1 MPQREF
7 LLHIAEI
14 GPLVAIA
21 RAGCMSCQYFLAA
34 PILLAVASAQEPSP
48 GPLAPEQ
55 SQVSPGS
62 SCLEPPPV
70 VRFEDYNGP
79 FAKFAGAFARKLER
93 KAVELPKYRPGI
105 MLCSLEPRAKF
116 LLFVH
121 DSFDPISVLASS
133 FNAGLN
139 QASNQDPSFGHGGLG
154 YARRYGAD
162 YASATSARFFGD
174 FLYPTIF
181 SEDPRYYRLGEGSKK
196 SRLFHAMRHVVITHG
211 DNGTQRFNF
220 TEWLSTASALEL
232 NNLYHPGNE
241 RGFGPA
247 ARRGAFSILQDVG
260 LDVVREFWP
269 EIAHTLRLPFRG
281 DHDESFRGP
290 R

>member
-1 MPQREF
+1 MS
-7 LLHIAEI
+7 
-14 GPLVAIA
+14 A
-21 RAGCMSCQYFLAA
+21 RYFLAA

-48 GPLAPEQ
+48 GPLGSEQ
-55 SQVSPGS
+55 SRVSPGS
-62 SCLEPPPV
+62 TCLEPPPV
-70 VRFEDYNGP
+70 VGFDDYNGP
-79 FAKFAGAFARKLER
+79 FAKIAGTFARKLER
-93 KAVELPKYRPGI
+93 KAVALPRYRPGV

-116 LLFVH
+116 QLFVH
-121 DSFDPISVLASS
+121 DSLDPVSILTSG
-133 FNAGLN
+133 FNAGLS
-139 QASNQDPSFGHGGLG
+139 QASNQDLSFGRGGLG

-162 YASATSARFFGD
+162 FASATSARFFGD

-232 NNLYHPGNE
+232 NNLYHPGNK

-247 ARRGAFSILQDVG
+247 SRRGAFSMLQDMG
-260 LDVVREFWP
+260 FDVLREFWP
-269 EIAHTLRLPFRG
+269 EIARTLRLPFRG
-281 DHDESFRGP
+281 EPSESFQAR
-290 R
+290 RF